1 MEREKIL
8 MANDKFIRPVI
19 DLIQNRSSWRSYESR
34 PLDVQLR
41 DTIRKYL
48 ETQTSGPLGHKT
60 RFQLIEKDDPAL
72 FDNARLGTYG
82 FIKNAKNFIVGALV
96 PGDRHWE
103 DYGYLLEKIILKM
116 TDLELGTCWM
126 GGTFKRSEFGRAIN
140 VSENEVVPAITP
152 VGYPTGKRSL
162 RDGII
167 RWGAK
172 SHSRKAWENIF
183 FETDFETQL
192 NRDTLGGYAVVLDM
206 VRLAPSASN
215 KQPWR
220 VVHQRDRYHFFLQR
234 TPNYAGHIKSADL
247 QRIDMGIAM
256 CHLELT
262 ARDLGLNGIWE
273 DLRPDLELPDYIEYC
288 ITWRERSL
296 F

>member
-1 MEREKIL
+1 MSNKE
-8 MANDKFIRPVI
+8 FSQPVI
-19 DLIQNRSSWRSYESR
+19 DLIQNRSSRRSYESR
-34 PLDVQLR
+34 PLDAQLCES
-41 DTIRKYL
+41 IRKYL
-48 ETQTSGPLGHKT
+48 EGQTSGPLGHKT
-60 RFQLIEKDDPAL
+60 RFHLIEKNDPTIL
-72 FDNARLGTYG
+72 DNVRLGTYG
-82 FIKNAKNFIVGALV
+82 FIKNARNFIVGTV
-96 PGDRHWE
+96 IPGNKHWE

-126 GGTFKRSEFGRAIN
+126 GGTFKRSEFGKTIN
-140 VSENEVVPAITP
+140 VSENEVIPAITP
-152 VGYPTGKRSL
+152 LGYHTAKRSL
-162 RDGII
+162 RDRTI

-172 SHSRKAWENIF
+172 SHSRKNWESLF
-183 FETDFETQL
+183 FEGDFKTQL
-192 NRDTLGGYAVVLDM
+192 NRDRLGEYAVALDM

-220 VVHQRDRYHFFLQR
+220 VIHQGAQYHFFLQR

-256 CHLELT
+256 CHFELT
-262 ARDLGLNGIWE
+262 ARDLGLSGIWE
-273 DLRPDLELPDYIEYC
+273 DSQPDLEPPDYIEYC

>member
-1 MEREKIL
+1 
-8 MANDKFIRPVI
+8 MANDKLTRPVI
-19 DLIQNRSSWRSYESR
+19 DVIKNRSSWRSYDSQ
-34 PLDVQLR
+34 PLNAQLR
-41 DTIRKYL
+41 ETILMYL
-48 ETQTSGPLGHKT
+48 DAQTSGPLGHKT
-60 RFQLIEKDDPAL
+60 RFHLIEKNDPAL
-72 FDNARLGTYG
+72 FDNASLGTYG
-82 FIKNAKNFIVGALV
+82 FIKNSKNFIVGALI
-96 PGDRHWE
+96 PGGRSWE

-140 VSENEVVPAITP
+140 VLENEVVPAITP
-152 VGYPTGKRSL
+152 VGYPTTTRSI
-162 RDGII
+162 RDRVI

-172 SHSRKAWENIF
+172 SHSRKTWESIF
-183 FETDFETQL
+183 FEGDFETRL
-192 NRDTLGGYAVVLDM
+192 NRDALGEYAVVLDM

-220 VVHQRDRYHFFLQR
+220 VVRQGHRYHFFLKRMQ
-234 TPNYAGHIKSADL
+234 YSHGKSVDL

-256 CHLELT
+256 CHFELT
-262 ARDLGLNGIWE
+262 AIDLGLSGIWE
-273 DLRPDLELPDYIEYC
+273 DNRPDLELPDTIEYC